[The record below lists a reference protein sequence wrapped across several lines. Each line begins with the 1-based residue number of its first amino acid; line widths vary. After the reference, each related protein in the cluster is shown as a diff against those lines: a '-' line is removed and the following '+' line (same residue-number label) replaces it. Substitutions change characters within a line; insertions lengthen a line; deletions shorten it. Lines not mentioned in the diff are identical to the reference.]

1 MRARRRQYSFV
12 SVFDTA
18 PTVVPDGILGK
29 GPNFVVSWLQSTRSG
44 SVSELSGFRSCA
56 CTAPM
61 ARNIA
66 LDSNIDFIITC
77 FLQDLRWLGLPV
89 VSRGIALGI
98 LRPRWA
104 DFAILDEMDSTGS
117 RMIRGAGEGL
127 GSLYRM
133 LGRFGRPAHRQCC
146 AARLS

>member
-1 MRARRRQYSFV
+1 MRLVPTTPRPVTPRQ
-12 SVFDTA
+12 SVFVITGPALGMNMRRFLCPTCA
-18 PTVVPDGILGK
+18 PGSMK
-29 GPNFVVSWLQSTRSG
+29 QS
-44 SVSELSGFRSCA
+44 VQ
-56 CTAPM
+56 P
-61 ARNIA
+61 
-66 LDSNIDFIITC
+66 
-77 FLQDLRWLGLPV
+77 
-89 VSRGIALGI
+89 RGIALGI

-133 LGRFGRPAHRQCC
+133 LGRFRRPARRQCR